1 MAAII
6 TNKFR
11 INNANQ
17 FYESFSEASP
27 ETYYL
32 FIGRAHAWASD
43 ADVQGNTIA
52 EGTDASPPT
61 PNDGVSSEFY
71 AWDDM
76 LGAKIIA
83 STDVS
88 YCIPRRNW
96 TTGTT
101 YDMYEHNIS
110 SSNTANS
117 GATNLWDSTFVVMNS
132 AYAVYKCISNAVH
145 LAANNSPIASTV
157 EPTSTSNSI
166 FSTGDGYKWKYMY
179 SLTSAETLNFMSTDF
194 IHASTDSTVTA
205 AAVDGAL
212 DTILVVAGGSGYSAT
227 SGSVITAVPIRGD
240 GSGGVA
246 SVTVGS
252 GAITTASVTTAG
264 TGYTYAYITSTDIRE
279 NSTNADDSG
288 SGVNLNVIIPPKGGH
303 GKDALKELG
312 AYYVM
317 INKSLVGAE
326 GTSDIGVANDFR
338 RIGLVRNPYNY
349 GTTTV
354 ASATTRRQIFAA
366 RFTSVSGT
374 FTADEEITQAST
386 GAVGKVI
393 EYDSTNKILYWYQTR
408 FPNVGA
414 HATTGNLVAFSG
426 TNAITGSSSSAVATP
441 NTTSGT
447 LNGASFT
454 SGYSTPELAADSGDI
469 LYVEERSPIT
479 RASDQTENIKLIIE
493 F

>member
-11 INNANQ
+11 INNAEQ
-17 FYESFSEASP
+17 FVESFSETSA

-32 FIGRAHAWASD
+32 FIGRAHSWASD

-61 PNDGVSSEFY
+61 PNDDVTSEFY
-71 AWDDM
+71 NWDDM
-76 LGAKIIA
+76 LGAKLIS

-88 YCIPRRNW
+88 RVIPRRNW

-110 SSNTANS
+110 SSNAANS
-117 GATNLWDSTFVVMNS
+117 GATNLWDSSFVVMNS
-132 AYAVYKCISNAVH
+132 AYAVYKVIENDG
-145 LAANNSPIASTV
+145 NTASTV

-166 FSTGDGYKWKYMY
+166 FSTSDGYRWKYMY

-194 IHASTDSTVTA
+194 IHCSTDSTVSA

-212 DTILVVAGGSGYSAT
+212 DTALIVAGGSGYNTS
-227 SGSVITAVPIRGD
+227 SGSTISAIPIRGD
-240 GSGGVA
+240 GSSGVA
-246 SVTVGS
+246 SVTISS
-252 GAITTASVTTAG
+252 GAIASVSITTAG
-264 TGYTYAYITSTDIRE
+264 TGYTYAYITNADIIAA
-279 NSTNADDSG
+279 TNAGGSG
-288 SGVNLNVIIPPKGGH
+288 SGANINVIIPPKGGH
-303 GKDALKELG
+303 GSDALKELG
-312 AYYVM
+312 AFYVM
-317 INKSLVGAE
+317 LNKSLVGAE

-338 RIGLVRNPYNY
+338 RIGLVRNPTNF
-349 GTTTV
+349 GTSTV
-354 ASATTRRQIFAA
+354 ASADTRRQIYAA
-366 RFTSVSGT
+366 IFSSVSGT
-374 FTADEEITQAST
+374 FTADEEINQAST

-408 FPNVGA
+408 FPDVG
-414 HATTGNLVAFSG
+414 TDSNGNLTAFSG
-426 TNAITGSSSSAVATP
+426 ANAITGQSSSASATP
-441 NTTSGT
+441 DTSNSNTVNAVEFS
-447 LNGASFT
+447 
-454 SGYSTPELAADSGDI
+454 SGYSNPELAADSGDI
-469 LYVEERSPIT
+469 IYVEERSPIT

>member
-11 INNANQ
+11 INNAKQ
-17 FYESFSEASP
+17 FYESFSESAA

-61 PNDGVSSEFY
+61 PNDDVSSEFY
-71 AWDDM
+71 NWDDM

-83 STDVS
+83 SSDVS

-101 YDMYEHNIS
+101 YDMYEHNIGS
-110 SSNTANS
+110 GNTANS

-132 AYAVYKCISNAVH
+132 AYAVYKCIENDGAT
-145 LAANNSPIASTV
+145 ASTT

-166 FSTGDGYKWKYMY
+166 FSTADGYKWKYMY

-194 IHASTDSTVTA
+194 IHASTDSTVSA

-212 DTILVVAGGSGYSAT
+212 DTALVVAGGSSYSLST
-227 SGSVITAVPIRGD
+227 GSTISAIPIRGD
-240 GSGGVA
+240 GASGVA
-246 SVTVGS
+246 SVTISS
-252 GAITTASVTTAG
+252 GAVSAVSITTAG
-264 TGYTYAYITSTDIRE
+264 TGYTYAYIRNADIIAG
-279 NSTNADDSG
+279 TNAGGAG
-288 SGVNLNVIIPPKGGH
+288 SGANINVIIPPKGGH
-303 GKDALKELG
+303 GYNALKECG

-317 INKSLVGAE
+317 INKSLTGAE
-326 GTSDIGVANDFR
+326 GTSDIGVNNDFR

-366 RFTSVSGT
+366 VFSSVTGT
-374 FTADEEITQAST
+374 FTADEEINQATT

-408 FPNVGA
+408 FPDVGTDTNGN
-414 HATTGNLVAFSG
+414 ATAFSG
-426 TNAITGSSSSAVATP
+426 TNAITGQSSSAAATP

-469 LYVEERSPIT
+469 IYVEERSPIT

>member
-11 INNANQ
+11 INNAKQ
-17 FYESFSEASP
+17 FYESFSEAAP

-32 FIGRAHAWASD
+32 FVGRAHSWASD
-43 ADVQGNTIA
+43 VDAQGNTIA

-61 PNDGVSSEFY
+61 PNDDISSEFY
-71 AWDDM
+71 NWDDM

-101 YDMYEHNIS
+101 YDMYEHNVG

-117 GATNLWDSTFVVMNS
+117 GATNLYDSTFIVMNS
-132 AYAVYKCISNAVH
+132 AYAVYKCIENDGAT
-145 LAANNSPIASTV
+145 ASTT

-166 FSTGDGYKWKYMY
+166 FSTADGYRWKYMY

-212 DTILVVAGGSGYSAT
+212 DTILVVAGGT
-227 SGSVITAVPIRGD
+227 SYTLSTGSTITAIPIRGD
-240 GSGGVA
+240 GSGGVC
-246 SVTVGS
+246 SVTIS
-252 GAITTASVTTAG
+252 AGAIASATVTTAG
-264 TGYTYAYITSTDIRE
+264 TGYTYAYITSADVVAG
-279 NSTNADDSG
+279 TNAAGGG
-288 SGVNLNVIIPPKGGH
+288 SGCNLNVIIPPKGGH
-303 GKDALKELG
+303 GYNALKECG

-317 INKSLVGAE
+317 VNKSLTGAE
-326 GTSDIGVANDFR
+326 GTSDIGVSNDFR
-338 RIGLVRNPYNY
+338 RIGLVKNPTNY
-349 GTTTV
+349 GTSTV
-354 ASATTRRQIFAA
+354 ASATTRRQLHAA
-366 RFTSVSGT
+366 VFSSVSGT
-374 FTADEEITQAST
+374 FTADEEINQATT

-393 EYDSTNKILYWYQTR
+393 EYDSTNEILYWYQTR
-408 FPNVGA
+408 FPDVG
-414 HATTGNLVAFSG
+414 TDSDGNLTAFSG
-426 TNAITGSSSSAVATP
+426 ANAITGQSSSASATP
-441 NTTSGT
+441 NTSDSTT
-447 LNGASFT
+447 TNAVVFA
-454 SGYSTPELAADSGDI
+454 SGYSTPELVADSGDI

-479 RASDQTENIKLIIE
+479 RASDQTENVKLIIE

>member
-11 INNANQ
+11 INNALQ
-17 FYESFSEASP
+17 FYESFSEATAT
-27 ETYYL
+27 TYYL

-43 ADVQGNTIA
+43 ADVQGNTIT

-61 PNDGVSSEFY
+61 PNDDISSEFY
-71 AWDDM
+71 NWDDM

-101 YDMYEHNIS
+101 YDHYEHNIS

-117 GATNLWDSTFVVMNS
+117 GATNLFDSTFVVMNS
-132 AYAVYKCISNAVH
+132 AYAVYKCIENDSNT
-145 LAANNSPIASTV
+145 ASTV

-166 FSTGDGYKWKYMY
+166 VTTGDGYKWKYMY
-179 SLTSAETLNFMSTDF
+179 SLTSAESLNFMSTDF
-194 IHASTDSTVTA
+194 IHVSTDSTVTA

-212 DTILVVAGGSGYSAT
+212 DTIEVVAGGSSYSLSAGAT
-227 SGSVITAVPIRGD
+227 ISAIPIRGD
-240 GSGGVA
+240 GSSGIC
-246 SVTVGS
+246 SVTISS
-252 GAITTASVTTAG
+252 GAIASAAVTTAG
-264 TGYTYAYITSTDIRE
+264 TGYTYAYIRNADIIAD
-279 NSTNADDSG
+279 TNAGGAG
-288 SGVNLNVIIPPKGGH
+288 SGANLNVFIPPKGGH
-303 GKDALKELG
+303 GKNAITELG
-312 AYYVM
+312 GFYVM
-317 INKSLVGAE
+317 INKSLTGAE
-326 GTSDIGVANDFR
+326 GTSDIGVGNDFR
-338 RIGLVRNPYNY
+338 RIGLIRDPYNY

-354 ASATTRRQIFAA
+354 ASATTRRQIHAA
-366 RFTSVSGT
+366 VFSSVSGT
-374 FTADEEITQAST
+374 YTADEEINQAST

-408 FPNVGA
+408 FPDVG
-414 HATTGNLVAFSG
+414 TDSDGNLTAFSG
-426 TNAITGSSSSAVATP
+426 ANAITGQSSSAAATP
-441 NTTSGT
+441 NTSDSTT
-447 LNGASFT
+447 TNAVVFA
-454 SGYSTPELAADSGDI
+454 SGYSTPELAFDSGDI
-469 LYVEERSPIT
+469 IYVEERSPIT

>member
-11 INNANQ
+11 INNALQ
-17 FYESFSEASP
+17 FYESFSEATAT
-27 ETYYL
+27 TYYL

-43 ADVQGNTIA
+43 ADVQGNTIT

-61 PNDGVSSEFY
+61 PNDDISSEFY
-71 AWDDM
+71 NWDDM

-101 YDMYEHNIS
+101 YDHYEHNIS

-117 GATNLWDSTFVVMNS
+117 GATNLFDSTFVVMNS
-132 AYAVYKCISNAVH
+132 AYAVYKCIENDSNT
-145 LAANNSPIASTV
+145 ASTT

-166 FSTGDGYKWKYMY
+166 VTTGDGYKWKYMY

-194 IHASTDSTVTA
+194 IHVSTDSTVTA

-212 DTILVVAGGSGYSAT
+212 DTIEVVAGGSSYSLSAGAT
-227 SGSVITAVPIRGD
+227 ISAIPIRGD
-240 GSGGVA
+240 GSSGIC
-246 SVTVGS
+246 SVTISS
-252 GAITTASVTTAG
+252 GAIASAAVTTAG
-264 TGYTYAYITSTDIRE
+264 TGYTYAYIRNADIIAG
-279 NSTNADDSG
+279 TNAGGAG
-288 SGVNLNVIIPPKGGH
+288 SGGNLNVFIPPKGGH
-303 GKDALKELG
+303 GKNAITELG
-312 AYYVM
+312 GFYVM
-317 INKSLVGAE
+317 INKSLTGAE
-326 GTSDIGVANDFR
+326 GTSDIGVGNDFR
-338 RIGLVRNPYNY
+338 RIGLIRDPYNY

-354 ASATTRRQIFAA
+354 ASATTRRQIHAA
-366 RFTSVSGT
+366 VFSSVSGT
-374 FTADEEITQAST
+374 YTADEEINQAST

-408 FPNVGA
+408 FPDVG
-414 HATTGNLVAFSG
+414 TDSDGNLTAFSG
-426 TNAITGSSSSAVATP
+426 ANAITGQSSSAAATP
-441 NTTSGT
+441 NTSDSTT
-447 LNGASFT
+447 TNAVVFA
-454 SGYSTPELAADSGDI
+454 SGYSTPELAYDSGDI
-469 LYVEERSPIT
+469 IYVEERSPIT

>member
-11 INNANQ
+11 INNAEQ

-32 FIGRAHAWASD
+32 FVGRAHAWASD

-61 PNDGVSSEFY
+61 PNDDISSEFY
-71 AWDDM
+71 NWDDM

-83 STDVS
+83 AADVS

-110 SSNTANS
+110 SSNAANS
-117 GATNLWDSTFVVMNS
+117 GATNLYDSTFIVMNS
-132 AYAVYKCISNAVH
+132 AYAVYKCIENDGAT
-145 LAANNSPIASTV
+145 ASTT

-166 FSTGDGYKWKYMY
+166 FSTADGYRWKYMY

-194 IHASTDSTVTA
+194 IHASTDSTVSA

-212 DTILVVAGGSGYSAT
+212 DTILVVAGGT
-227 SGSVITAVPIRGD
+227 SYTLSTGSTITAIPIRGD
-240 GSGGVA
+240 GSGGVC
-246 SVTVGS
+246 SVTIS
-252 GAITTASVTTAG
+252 AGAIASATVTTAG
-264 TGYTYAYITSTDIRE
+264 TGYTYAYITSADVVAG
-279 NSTNADDSG
+279 TNAAGGG
-288 SGVNLNVIIPPKGGH
+288 SGCNLNVIIPPKGGH
-303 GKDALKELG
+303 GYNALKECG

-317 INKSLVGAE
+317 VNKSLTGAE
-326 GTSDIGVANDFR
+326 GTSDIGVSNDFR
-338 RIGLVRNPYNY
+338 RIGLVKNPTNY
-349 GTTTV
+349 GTSTV
-354 ASATTRRQIFAA
+354 ASATTRRQLHAA
-366 RFTSVSGT
+366 VFSSVSGT
-374 FTADEEITQAST
+374 FTADEEINQAST

-393 EYDSTNKILYWYQTR
+393 EYDSTNEILYWYQTR
-408 FPNVGA
+408 FPDVG
-414 HATTGNLVAFSG
+414 TDSDGNLTAFSG
-426 TNAITGSSSSAVATP
+426 ANAITGQSSSASATP
-441 NTTSGT
+441 NTSDSTT
-447 LNGASFT
+447 TNAVVFA
-454 SGYSTPELAADSGDI
+454 SGYSTPELVADSGDI
-469 LYVEERSPIT
+469 LYVENRSPIT

>member
-17 FYESFSEASP
+17 FYESFSEASA

-43 ADVQGNTIA
+43 VDAQGNTIA

-61 PNDGVSSEFY
+61 PNDDISSEFH

-83 STDVS
+83 SSDVS

-101 YDMYEHNIS
+101 YDMYEHNIGS
-110 SSNTANS
+110 GNTANS

-132 AYAVYKCISNAVH
+132 AYAVYKCIENDGAT
-145 LAANNSPIASTV
+145 ASTT

-166 FSTGDGYKWKYMY
+166 FSTADGYRWKYMY

-194 IHASTDSTVTA
+194 IHASTDSTVSA

-212 DTILVVAGGSGYSAT
+212 DTILVVAGGT
-227 SGSVITAVPIRGD
+227 SYTLSTGSTITGIPIRGD
-240 GSGGVA
+240 GSGGVC
-246 SVTVGS
+246 SVTIS
-252 GAITTASVTTAG
+252 AGAIASATVTTAG
-264 TGYTYAYITSTDIRE
+264 TGYTYAYVRSTDVVAG
-279 NSTNADDSG
+279 TNAAGGG
-288 SGVNLNVIIPPKGGH
+288 SGCNLNVIIPPKNGH
-303 GKDALKELG
+303 GYDALKELG

-317 INKSLVGAE
+317 INKSLTGAE
-326 GTSDIGVANDFR
+326 GTSDIGVNNDFR

-366 RFTSVSGT
+366 VFSSVSGT
-374 FTADEEITQAST
+374 FTADEEINQATT

-408 FPNVGA
+408 FPDVGTDTNGN
-414 HATTGNLVAFSG
+414 ATAFSG
-426 TNAITGSSSSAVATP
+426 ANAITGQSSSASATP
-441 NTTSGT
+441 NTSNSTT
-447 LNGASFT
+447 TNAVVFA
-454 SGYSTPELAADSGDI
+454 SGYSTPELVADSGDI

>member
-11 INNANQ
+11 INNALQ
-17 FYESFSEASP
+17 FYESFSEATAT
-27 ETYYL
+27 TYYL

-61 PNDGVSSEFY
+61 PNDDISSEFY
-71 AWDDM
+71 NWDDM

-101 YDMYEHNIS
+101 YDHYEHNIS

-117 GATNLWDSTFVVMNS
+117 GATNLFDSTFVVMNS
-132 AYAVYKCISNAVH
+132 DYAVYKCIENDSNT
-145 LAANNSPIASTV
+145 ASTV

-166 FSTGDGYKWKYMY
+166 VTTGDGYKWKYMY

-194 IHASTDSTVTA
+194 IHVSTDSTVTA

-212 DTILVVAGGSGYSAT
+212 DTIEVVAGGSSYSLST
-227 SGSVITAVPIRGD
+227 GSTITAIPIRGD
-240 GSGGVA
+240 GSSGVC
-246 SVTVGS
+246 SVTIS
-252 GAITTASVTTAG
+252 AGAIASAAVTTAG
-264 TGYTYAYITSTDIRE
+264 TGYTYAYITNADIITG
-279 NSTNADDSG
+279 TNAGGAG
-288 SGVNLNVIIPPKGGH
+288 SGANLNVFIPPKGGH
-303 GKDALKELG
+303 GKNAITELG
-312 AYYVM
+312 GFYVM
-317 INKSLVGAE
+317 INKSLTGAE
-326 GTSDIGVANDFR
+326 GTSDIGVGNDFR
-338 RIGLVRNPYNY
+338 RIGLIRDPYNY

-354 ASATTRRQIFAA
+354 ASATTRRQIHAA
-366 RFTSVSGT
+366 VFSSVSGT
-374 FTADEEITQAST
+374 YTADEEINQAST

-408 FPNVGA
+408 FPDVG
-414 HATTGNLVAFSG
+414 TDSDGNLTAFSG
-426 TNAITGSSSSAVATP
+426 ANAITGQSSSAVATP
-441 NTTSGT
+441 NTSDSTT
-447 LNGASFT
+447 TNAVVFA
-454 SGYSTPELAADSGDI
+454 SGYSTPELAFDSGDI
-469 LYVEERSPIT
+469 IYVEERSPIT

>member
-11 INNANQ
+11 INNALQ
-17 FYESFSEASP
+17 FYESFSEATAT
-27 ETYYL
+27 TYYL

-43 ADVQGNTIA
+43 ADVQGNTIT

-61 PNDGVSSEFY
+61 PNDDISSEFY
-71 AWDDM
+71 NWDDM

-101 YDMYEHNIS
+101 YDHYEHNIS

-117 GATNLWDSTFVVMNS
+117 GATNLFDSTFVVMNS
-132 AYAVYKCISNAVH
+132 AYAVYKCIENDSNT
-145 LAANNSPIASTV
+145 ASTV

-166 FSTGDGYKWKYMY
+166 VTTADGYKWKYMY

-194 IHASTDSTVTA
+194 IHVSTDSTVTA

-212 DTILVVAGGSGYSAT
+212 DTIEVVAGGSSYSLSAGAT
-227 SGSVITAVPIRGD
+227 ISAIPIRGD
-240 GSGGVA
+240 GSSGIC
-246 SVTVGS
+246 SVTISS
-252 GAITTASVTTAG
+252 GAIASAAVTTAG
-264 TGYTYAYITSTDIRE
+264 TGYTYAYITNADIIAG
-279 NSTNADDSG
+279 TNAGGAG
-288 SGVNLNVIIPPKGGH
+288 SGGNLNVFIPPKGGH
-303 GKDALKELG
+303 GKNAITELG
-312 AYYVM
+312 GFYVM
-317 INKSLVGAE
+317 INKSLTGAE
-326 GTSDIGVANDFR
+326 GTSDIGVGNDFR
-338 RIGLVRNPYNY
+338 RIGLIRDPYNY

-354 ASATTRRQIFAA
+354 ASATTRRQIHAA
-366 RFTSVSGT
+366 VFSSVSGT
-374 FTADEEITQAST
+374 FTADEEINQAST

-408 FPNVGA
+408 FPDVG
-414 HATTGNLVAFSG
+414 TDSDGNLTAFSG
-426 TNAITGSSSSAVATP
+426 ANAITGQSSSAAATP
-441 NTTSGT
+441 NTSNSTT
-447 LNGASFT
+447 TNAVVFA
-454 SGYSTPELAADSGDI
+454 SGYSTPELAFDSGDI
-469 LYVEERSPIT
+469 IYVEERSPIT

>member
-11 INNANQ
+11 INNAEQ
-17 FYESFSEASP
+17 FVESFSETSA

-61 PNDGVSSEFY
+61 PNDDVTSEFY
-71 AWDDM
+71 NWDDM
-76 LGAKIIA
+76 LGAKLIS

-88 YCIPRRNW
+88 RVIPRRNW

-110 SSNTANS
+110 SSNAANS

-132 AYAVYKCISNAVH
+132 AYAVYKVIENDG
-145 LAANNSPIASTV
+145 NTASTV

-166 FSTGDGYKWKYMY
+166 FSTSDGYRWKYMY

-194 IHASTDSTVTA
+194 IHCSTDSTVSA

-212 DTILVVAGGSGYSAT
+212 DTALIVAGGSGYNTS
-227 SGSVITAVPIRGD
+227 SGSTISAIPIRGD
-240 GSGGVA
+240 GSSGVA
-246 SVTVGS
+246 SVTISS
-252 GAITTASVTTAG
+252 GAIASVSITTAG
-264 TGYTYAYITSTDIRE
+264 TGYTYAYITNADIIAA
-279 NSTNADDSG
+279 TNAGGSG
-288 SGVNLNVIIPPKGGH
+288 SGANINVIIPPKGGH
-303 GKDALKELG
+303 GSDALKELG
-312 AYYVM
+312 AFYVM
-317 INKSLVGAE
+317 LNKSLVGAE

-338 RIGLVRNPYNY
+338 RIGLVRNPTNF
-349 GTTTV
+349 GTSTV
-354 ASATTRRQIFAA
+354 ASADTRRQIYAA
-366 RFTSVSGT
+366 IFSSVSGT
-374 FTADEEITQAST
+374 FTADEEINQAST

-408 FPNVGA
+408 FPDVG
-414 HATTGNLVAFSG
+414 TDSNGNLTAFSG
-426 TNAITGSSSSAVATP
+426 ANAITGQSSSASATP
-441 NTTSGT
+441 NTSNSTT
-447 LNGASFT
+447 TNAVSFS
-454 SGYSTPELAADSGDI
+454 SGYSNPELAADSGDI
-469 LYVEERSPIT
+469 IYVEERSPIT

>member
-11 INNANQ
+11 INNAEQ
-17 FYESFSEASP
+17 FVESFSEASP

-61 PNDGVSSEFY
+61 PNDDVSSEFY
-71 AWDDM
+71 NWDDM

-88 YCIPRRNW
+88 RCIPRRNW

-110 SSNTANS
+110 SSNAANS
-117 GATNLWDSTFVVMNS
+117 GATNLFDATYVVMNS
-132 AYAVYKCISNAVH
+132 SYAVYKVIENDGAT
-145 LAANNSPIASTV
+145 ASTV

-166 FSTGDGYKWKYMY
+166 FATSDGYRWKYMY

-194 IHASTDSTVTA
+194 IHCSTDSTVSA

-212 DTILVVAGGSGYSAT
+212 DTALVVAGGSGYNTS
-227 SGSVITAVPIRGD
+227 SGSTISAIPIRGD
-240 GSGGVA
+240 GSSGVA
-246 SVTVGS
+246 SVTISS
-252 GAITTASVTTAG
+252 GAVSAVSITTAG
-264 TGYTYAYITSTDIRE
+264 TGYTYAYITNADIIAA
-279 NSTNADDSG
+279 TNAGGAG
-288 SGVNLNVIIPPKGGH
+288 SGANINVIIPPKGGH
-303 GKDALKELG
+303 GSDALKELG
-312 AYYVM
+312 AFYVM
-317 INKSLVGAE
+317 LNKSLVGAE

-338 RIGLVRNPYNY
+338 RIGLVRNPYNF

-354 ASATTRRQIFAA
+354 ASADTRRQLYAA
-366 RFTSVSGT
+366 VFSSVSGT
-374 FTADEEITQAST
+374 FTADEEINQAST
-386 GAVGKVI
+386 GAVGKVV
-393 EYDSTNKILYWYQTR
+393 EYDATNKLLYWYQTR
-408 FPNVGA
+408 FPDVGTDSDGN
-414 HATTGNLVAFSG
+414 ATAFSG
-426 TNAITGSSSSAVATP
+426 ANAITGQSSSASATP

-454 SGYSTPELAADSGDI
+454 SGYSNPELAADSGDI